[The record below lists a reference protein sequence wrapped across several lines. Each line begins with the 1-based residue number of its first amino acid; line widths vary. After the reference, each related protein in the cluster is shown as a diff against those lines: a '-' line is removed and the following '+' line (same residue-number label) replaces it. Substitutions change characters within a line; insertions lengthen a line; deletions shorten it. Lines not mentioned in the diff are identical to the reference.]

1 MGGNAGRGS
10 GWRRNLRHG
19 LRSLAGA
26 RGFALAIVA
35 SFALGIASLSAGF
48 TLLHATL
55 IRDLPFRDPGRIV
68 LIWTRFPQRGVA
80 RGPLSE
86 PELLDCRQRLSTLES
101 VAGLLGWQFNLT
113 GLGLPEQLAGARV
126 SPSLFPLLG
135 VQAEVG
141 RTFTADEETPG
152 RDRVVLLGHQLW
164 RRRFGGNPGIV
175 GRVVTLN
182 GEPHVVVGILP
193 AGFRIGGEELDV
205 WAPLAVANANPM
217 PRDARA
223 VLTVARLRA
232 GTSLARTQGELDALA
247 RRLEQEHSDIYPPR
261 TGWGFWLV
269 RLQDHLVAEARP
281 ALLALFAAG
290 GLVLLIA
297 SGNVLLLM
305 LARASDRSRE
315 LAIRSALGAGPG
327 ALALPLVGEA
337 TALTLAGCALGLL
350 LAYWA
355 IGTLVAVGPPGVPRL
370 QEIGTDWTALPVAL
384 GLALA
389 AGLTFGTLTT
399 VWSLRQGGG
408 GSAAL
413 KDGSENTA
421 GSRRGQRTRGL
432 LVTAQV
438 ALAILVLISAGLLA
452 QSFVRLRRVDLGFHP
467 DHLLTFQLFLP
478 REGFQDP
485 ARAVSFFAGLLDEV
499 GAIRGV
505 RSAAAVSDLPLRSS
519 FLSSKVTARGA
530 APPPPGGAD
539 PDVTW
544 RVVTPEYFA
553 TLGIPLER
561 GRCFSAADQAAAPHV
576 AIVDRRLAQRLWPH
590 QDAIGKSLSLGGW
603 GASDWLTV
611 VGVVGSV
618 RGAGLSTDPVEQ
630 LYLPHAQSSRRMM
643 SVVVRT
649 AGDTAGIASAVRVR
663 VARMAPDLPV
673 ADLLPM
679 DEVVAATTARLSFN
693 LWLFGSF
700 SAIAV
705 ALATLGL
712 YSVAAYAVVRRT
724 REIALRMALGASPA
738 DVVRLVLRQG
748 LKRLGPG
755 LVLGLLIAL
764 WAARLLQSQLFQ
776 IVPDDPGTFA
786 AAALFISGLG
796 LLASYLPARKAAR
809 IDLRTVFGKQQ

>member
-1 MGGNAGRGS
+1 MPEYAGGGS
-10 GWRRNLRHG
+10 GWGWNLGHV
-19 LRSLAGA
+19 LRPLAGA

-86 PELLDCRQRLSTLES
+86 PELLDCRQRLSSFES
-101 VAGLLGWQFNLT
+101 AAGLLGWQFNLT
-113 GLGLPEQLAGARV
+113 GVGLPEQLAGARV
-126 SPSLFPLLG
+126 SPALFPLLG

-141 RTFTADEETPG
+141 RTFGADEETPG
-152 RDRVVLLGHQLW
+152 RDRVALLGHQLW

-175 GRVVTLN
+175 GRTVTLN

-193 AGFRIGGEELDV
+193 ENFRIGGDDLDV
-205 WAPLAVANANPM
+205 WTPLAVANANPM

-223 VLTVARLRA
+223 VLTIARLRA
-232 GTSLARTQGELDALA
+232 GISLARAQGELDALA
-247 RRLEQEHSDIYPPR
+247 HRLEQEHSDVYPPKS
-261 TGWGFWLV
+261 GWGFWLI
-269 RLQDHLVAEARP
+269 RMQDQLVAAARP

-315 LAIRSALGAGPG
+315 LAIRSALGAGRG

-337 TALTLAGCALGLL
+337 TVLTLAGCALGLL

-355 IGTLVAVGPPGVPRL
+355 IGALVALGPPSVPRL
-370 QEIGTDWTALPVAL
+370 QEIATDWTALPVAL

-389 AGLTFGTLTT
+389 AGLAFGTLTT
-399 VWSLRQGGG
+399 IWSLRQG

-421 GSRRGQRTRGL
+421 GSRRGQRTRSL

-452 QSFVRLRRVDLGFHP
+452 QSLLRLRRVDLGFHP

-478 REGFQDP
+478 REGFNDP
-485 ARAVSFFAGLLDEV
+485 ARAVSFFAGLLDEI

-519 FLSSKVTARGA
+519 FLSSKITARGA
-530 APPPPGGAD
+530 APPPPGSAD

-544 RVVTPEYFA
+544 RVVTPDYFA

-561 GRCFSAADQAAAPHV
+561 GRCFGAADQAAAPHV

-649 AGDTAGIASAVRVR
+649 AGETAGIASAVRVR

-679 DEVVAATTARLSFN
+679 DEVVAASTARLSFN

-724 REIALRMALGASPA
+724 REIALRMALGASSA

-748 LKRLGPG
+748 LRRLGPG
-755 LVLGLLIAL
+755 LVLGLLVAL

-776 IVPDDPGTFA
+776 IVPDDPVTFA